1 MNKTLIAAAITL
13 LAAAPTLALASTNL
27 VVNGSF
33 EDTVQR
39 NGSWAIHG
47 ALNGWTKESGTGIE
61 VRNNAV
67 GKAFDGNNFV
77 ELDSDTANGNT
88 IMRQLL
94 TTTTAG
100 QLYDLSF
107 AYSARPGLANAAS
120 NGVSV
125 SWNGTVL
132 TSLSGKGGTS
142 HNWVEVGLQ
151 VVGTGNDV
159 LRFSATG
166 PNDSLGGSLDNVS
179 LTAAVPE
186 PGTYALMAAGLLAL
200 GFITR
205 RRQGA

>member
-1 MNKTLIAAAITL
+1 MNKTLIAAALTL
-13 LAAAPTLALASTNL
+13 LATAPTLALASTNL

-33 EDTVQR
+33 EDTVQG
-39 NGSWAIHG
+39 NGSWAIYS
-47 ALNGWTKESGTGIE
+47 ALTGWTKESGTGIE

-67 GKAFDGNNFV
+67 GTAFDGNNFV

-88 IMRQLL
+88 TMRQLL

-107 AYSARPGLANAAS
+107 AYSARQGLANAAS
-120 NGVSV
+120 NGISV

-151 VVGTGNDV
+151 VIGTGNDV

-200 GFITR
+200 GFIAR